1 MFVPDNLVRTAK
13 HYFFETLSDQF
24 SKSECKSMW
33 NSILTTYFGWNPSQI
48 LLNANERF
56 SESDLLR
63 IRSVVKRLKVNEPF
77 QYIIGKTYFADLQ
90 LKTDARALIPRPETE
105 ELVALAKAQ
114 GLSYSNIIDF
124 CTGSACIALALKKA
138 YPTAVVSAI
147 DLSEGAI
154 ELAQENAQLNN
165 LELQAIVQ
173 DIFAWQSTE
182 QFDLIVSNP
191 PYIPHKEAAL
201 MQENVLAHEPHMA
214 LFVADQTPL
223 LFYEQ
228 LAQIA
233 ISNLQTKGLVVLEV
247 HENLAQQ
254 TLALFDQAY
263 FSRREIHRDLQG
275 KERMILAQKA

>member
-24 SKSECKSMW
+24 SKSECKTMW
-33 NSILTTYFGWNPSQI
+33 TSILTTYFGWTPSQI

-63 IRSVVKRLKVNEPF
+63 IRSVVKRLQINEPF
-77 QYIIGKTYFADLQ
+77 QYILGETYFADML

-105 ELVALAKAQ
+105 ELVALVKAQ
-114 GLSYSNIIDF
+114 GQSYSNIIDF
-124 CTGSACIALALKKA
+124 CTGGGCIALALKKA

-147 DLSEGAI
+147 DLSDAAI
-154 ELAQENAQLNN
+154 ELAQENAQLNK
-165 LELQAIVQ
+165 LEIQVMVQ
-173 DIFAWQSTE
+173 DIFDWQSIE

-228 LAQIA
+228 LARLA
-233 ISNLQTKGLVVLEV
+233 LSNLQSKGIIALEV

-254 TLALFDQAY
+254 TLALFDNKY
-263 FSRREIHRDLQG
+263 FTRSEIHRDLQG

>member
-24 SKSECKSMW
+24 SKSECKTMW
-33 NSILTTYFGWNPSQI
+33 TSILTTYFGWTPSQI

-63 IRSVVKRLKVNEPF
+63 IRSVVKRLQINEPF
-77 QYIIGKTYFADLQ
+77 QYILGETYFADML

-105 ELVALAKAQ
+105 ELVALVKAQ

-124 CTGSACIALALKKA
+124 CTGGGCIALALKKA
-138 YPTAVVSAI
+138 YPIAVVSAI
-147 DLSEGAI
+147 DLSDAAI
-154 ELAQENAQLNN
+154 ELAQENAQRNK
-165 LELQAIVQ
+165 LEIQVMVQ
-173 DIFAWQSTE
+173 DIFDWQSIE

-228 LAQIA
+228 LARLA
-233 ISNLQTKGLVVLEV
+233 LSNLQSKGIIALEV

-254 TLALFDQAY
+254 TLALFDKKY
-263 FSRREIHRDLQG
+263 FIRSEIYRDLQG

>member
-24 SKSECKSMW
+24 SKSECKTMW
-33 NSILTTYFGWNPSQI
+33 TSILTTYFGWTPSQI

-63 IRSVVKRLKVNEPF
+63 IRSVVKRLQINEPF
-77 QYIIGKTYFADLQ
+77 QYVLGETYFADML
-90 LKTDARALIPRPETE
+90 LKTDTRALIPRPETE
-105 ELVALAKAQ
+105 ELVALVMAQ

-147 DLSEGAI
+147 DLSEAAI
-154 ELAQENAQLNN
+154 ELAQENAHLNQ
-165 LELQAIVQ
+165 LELQLDVQ
-173 DIFAWQSTE
+173 DLFEWASTTSY
-182 QFDLIVSNP
+182 DLMISNP
-191 PYIPHKEAAL
+191 PYIPQKEAAL

-214 LFVADQTPL
+214 LFVPDQTPL

-233 ISNLQTKGLVVLEV
+233 LSNLQKKGLMVLEV

-254 TLALFDQAY
+254 TLSLFAPEY